1 MKLGFFDI
9 LLVLSLVI
17 AWGIVGSLDTMRIGF
32 LSGILGLVVCL
43 GVALV
48 SVKVISR

>member
-9 LLVLSLVI
+9 LLAASLVL
-17 AWGIVGSLDTMRIGF
+17 AWGIVGSLETMRIGF
-32 LSGILGLVVCL
+32 VPGILGLVVCL

>member
-9 LLVLSLVI
+9 LLAVSLVF
-17 AWGIVGSLDTMRIGF
+17 ALGIVGSLDTMRIE
-32 LSGILGLVVCL
+32 LVPGVLALLICL
-43 GVALV
+43 GAALI